1 MFYGYN
7 LFIKLI
13 LRLYMYLEDINSP
26 YDLKK
31 LSIEELILLSSEIRE
46 FLIKNV
52 SNTGGH
58 LGSNLGVVD
67 LTLVL
72 HYLFNSPKD
81 AFIFD
86 VGHQSYTH
94 KIITGRKDKFNT
106 LRTYGGLS
114 GFPKRIESEHDIEE
128 TGHSSTS
135 LSFAYGLSVSKEL
148 SDDTGDVIAI
158 IGDGA
163 MTGGM
168 ALEAMNNIANTDRDI
183 IIVLNNNEMSIGKN
197 IGAVSKFLN
206 NTLNDNLV
214 HDASEK
220 LRVLVSALPFGD
232 IANEF
237 INRGK
242 EAVRTFLTPGIA
254 FREMGFKYFGPVDG
268 HNYYELI
275 DTFQKVK
282 SMRGLRL
289 VQVNTVK
296 GKGYKI
302 AEENP
307 DKFHGIAP
315 FDIETGELKNKSNS
329 KTFSNIAG
337 ESIIKAA
344 EENKNIVAITAA
356 MESGTGLSEYAELF
370 KDRFFD
376 VGIAEQHSITFAVGL
391 SVNGI
396 IPFVFLYSTF
406 LQRGY
411 DQIIHDIGIMNANV
425 KLMIDRAGLVPE
437 DGDTHQGVFDI
448 SFLRIIPNITIM
460 SPVGEKDFKDMV
472 KKSIE
477 YKGPTVIRYNKSA
490 VRELRENLVSDNF
503 EIGKAHIVRDF
514 ENSNNLIISYGQ
526 TLIDIYDAVYE
537 INLNTALL
545 NLSTLKP
552 LDEETILNM
561 IRKSDKILIIEE
573 NIKKGGIGSAVLEL
587 MSDNEIY
594 KSVKIHA
601 LPDKFFET
609 AKRNELLKMYK
620 LDKEGLKE
628 IIGNYF

>member
-1 MFYGYN
+1 
-7 LFIKLI
+7 
-13 LRLYMYLEDINSP
+13 MYLEDINSP
-26 YDLKK
+26 SDIKK
-31 LSIEELILLSSEIRE
+31 LNIEELKSLSSEIRE
-46 FLIKNV
+46 FLINNV

-72 HYLFNSPKD
+72 HYLFDSPKD

-94 KIITGRKDKFNT
+94 KIITGRKDKFST

-114 GFPKRIESEHDIEE
+114 GFPKRNESEHDIEE
-128 TGHSSTS
+128 TGHASTS
-135 LSFAYGLSVSKEL
+135 LSFAYGLAVSKEIL
-148 SDDTGDVIAI
+148 GNRGDVIAI

-168 ALEAMNNIANTDRDI
+168 ALEALNNIAHTNIDI

-206 NTLNDNLV
+206 TTLNDSLV
-214 HDASEK
+214 QEASVK
-220 LRVLVSALPFGD
+220 VRDIVSALPFGD

-237 INRGK
+237 IDRGK
-242 EAVRTFLTPGIA
+242 GAIRTFVAPGIA

-268 HNYYELI
+268 HNYDELI
-275 DTFQKVK
+275 STFQKVK
-282 SMRGLRL
+282 SIRGPRL
-289 VQVNTVK
+289 VQVNTLK

-307 DKFHGIAP
+307 AKFHGIAP
-315 FDIETGELKNKSNS
+315 FDVETGELKNKSSS

-337 ESIIKAA
+337 ECIIDAA

-356 MESGTGLSEYAELF
+356 MESGTGLTEYAKLF

-376 VGIAEQHSITFAVGL
+376 VGIAEQHAITFAVGL
-391 SVNGI
+391 SENGI
-396 IPFVFLYSTF
+396 IPFVCLYSTF

-411 DQIIHDIGIMNANV
+411 DQVIHDIGIMNANV

-437 DGDTHQGVFDI
+437 DGDTHQGVFDV
-448 SFLRIIPNITIM
+448 SFLRIVPNMTIM
-460 SPVGEKDFKDMV
+460 APVGEKYFRSMV
-472 KKSIE
+472 KKCIE

-490 VRELRENLVSDNF
+490 VRELSDNLVSENF
-503 EIGKAHIVRDF
+503 DIGKAHIVRDF
-514 ENSNNLIISYGQ
+514 SNNNNLIISYGP
-526 TLIDIYDAVYE
+526 TLIDIAIAVDE
-537 INLNTALL
+537 LNLNAAIL

-552 LDEETILNM
+552 LDEETILKM
-561 IRKSDKILIIEE
+561 IKKADKVLIIEE
-573 NIKKGGIGSAVLEL
+573 GVKSGGIGSALLEL
-587 MSDNEIY
+587 MSDNDIY
-594 KSVKIHA
+594 KNVKIHA
-601 LPDKFFET
+601 LPDKFFEVAT
-609 AKRNELLKMYK
+609 RNELLKLYK
-620 LDKEGLKE
+620 LDKDGLKD

>member
-1 MFYGYN
+1 
-7 LFIKLI
+7 
-13 LRLYMYLEDINSP
+13 MYLEDINSP
-26 YDLKK
+26 SDIKK
-31 LSIEELILLSSEIRE
+31 LNIEELKSLSSEIRE
-46 FLIKNV
+46 FLINNV

-72 HYLFNSPKD
+72 HYLFDSPKD

-94 KIITGRKDKFNT
+94 KIITGRKDKFST

-114 GFPKRIESEHDIEE
+114 GFPKRNESEHDIEE
-128 TGHSSTS
+128 TGHASTS
-135 LSFAYGLSVSKEL
+135 LSFAYGLAVSKEIL
-148 SDDTGDVIAI
+148 GNRGDVIAI

-168 ALEAMNNIANTDRDI
+168 ALEALNNIAHTNTDI

-206 NTLNDNLV
+206 TTLNDSLV
-214 HDASEK
+214 QEASVK
-220 LRVLVSALPFGD
+220 VRDIVSALPFGD

-237 INRGK
+237 IDRGK
-242 EAVRTFLTPGIA
+242 GAIRTFVAPGIA

-268 HNYYELI
+268 HNYDELI
-275 DTFQKVK
+275 STFQKVK
-282 SMRGLRL
+282 SIRGPRL
-289 VQVNTVK
+289 VQVNTLK

-307 DKFHGIAP
+307 AKFHGIAP
-315 FDIETGELKNKSNS
+315 FDVETGELKNKSSS

-337 ESIIKAA
+337 ECIIDAA

-356 MESGTGLSEYAELF
+356 MESGTGLTEYAKLF

-376 VGIAEQHSITFAVGL
+376 VGIAEQHAITFAVGL
-391 SVNGI
+391 SENGI
-396 IPFVFLYSTF
+396 IPFVCLYSTF

-411 DQIIHDIGIMNANV
+411 DQVIHDIGIMNANV

-437 DGDTHQGVFDI
+437 DGDTHQGVFDV
-448 SFLRIIPNITIM
+448 SFLRIVPNMTIM
-460 SPVGEKDFKDMV
+460 APVGEKDFRSMV
-472 KKSIE
+472 KKCIE

-490 VRELRENLVSDNF
+490 VRELSDNLVSENF
-503 EIGKAHIVRDF
+503 DIGKAHIVRDF
-514 ENSNNLIISYGQ
+514 SNNNNLIISYGP
-526 TLIDIYDAVYE
+526 TLIDIAIAVDE
-537 INLNTALL
+537 LNLNAAIL

-552 LDEETILNM
+552 LDEETILKM
-561 IRKSDKILIIEE
+561 IKKADKVLIIEE
-573 NIKKGGIGSAVLEL
+573 GVKSGGIGSALLEL
-587 MSDNEIY
+587 MSDNDIY
-594 KSVKIHA
+594 KNVKIHA
-601 LPDKFFET
+601 LPDKFFEVAT
-609 AKRNELLKMYK
+609 RNELLKLYK
-620 LDKEGLKE
+620 LDKDGLKD